1 MAIHRENGR
10 RAAGYRGERRLH
22 AEHDGFLTA
31 AIQLLSSRRLEE
43 SLAAER
49 ALEQLGAE
57 AIEPLVT
64 ILHTEICGRRW
75 RRAVSLLGL
84 ALAVFGFVAA
94 MTRLRAGDTNWLLG
108 TTLGYVACCLL
119 LGSLAQATRRE
130 RSATRLLRRI
140 DDVRAI
146 APLLESLRFP
156 PREITQTVL
165 IRLLRRLRAGDSSL
179 LDGSPRTHLHGAL
192 KQATRRLFG
201 TCFSIGYIVAVL
213 KALEQ
218 IGDAAALPYVEFLAF
233 SARQPDIRTAAQE
246 CLPFLRE
253 RAEQTGQTLLR
264 AAGTEAPEFLLRSTG
279 DLSDP
284 LPSHLLRPVKS

>member
-10 RAAGYRGERRLH
+10 QAAGSWRERRLH
-22 AEHDGFLTA
+22 AENDGSLKE
-31 AIQLLSSRRLEE
+31 AIQRLGSRRLEE

-49 ALEQLGAE
+49 TLEQLGAE

-64 ILHTEICGRRW
+64 ILYAEIRVRSW
-75 RRAVSLLGL
+75 RRAASLLGL
-84 ALAVFGFVAA
+84 ALVVFGFVAG
-94 MTRLRAGDTNWLLG
+94 MTRLRAGDTTWLLG

-165 IRLLRRLRAGDSSL
+165 IRLLRRLRASNSSL
-179 LDGSPRTHLHGAL
+179 LDGPSRSHLHGAL

-233 SARQPDIRTAAQE
+233 SARQPDIRIAAQE

-284 LPSHLLRPVKS
+284 LPSHMLRPIEN